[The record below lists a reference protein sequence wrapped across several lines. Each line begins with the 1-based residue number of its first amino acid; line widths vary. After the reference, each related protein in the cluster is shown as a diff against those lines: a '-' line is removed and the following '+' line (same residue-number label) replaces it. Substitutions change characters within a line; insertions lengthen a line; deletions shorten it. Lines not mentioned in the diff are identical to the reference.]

1 MVQIGGFYRNITSVL
16 LHRVIRLR
24 GRRGCWDGLES
35 GGKSRWL
42 GGQILQI
49 FRLLVR
55 ERIHNYKVFPSA
67 VYYRLLAILIT
78 FGGNNYFGC
87 GDESCEKWSFIL
99 VIHADKSRRW
109 KDQPRPQDLFIF
121 EKRDP
126 GEEVVRNHHKHDR
139 NSTILSM
146 RNCGLTLRAF
156 FSWPTSAWRPKRRYL
171 FLWYVEFSYWFS
183 SSHSSFSY
191 IISFEEHAS

>member
-1 MVQIGGFYRNITSVL
+1 MVEGVLGWNRIRGQEPIARGANMTHKFLNCLSKRGYIMIRCFLQRSFIVLSIFTS
-16 LHRVIRLR
+16 
-24 GRRGCWDGLES
+24 
-35 GGKSRWL
+35 
-42 GGQILQI
+42 
-49 FRLLVR
+49 
-55 ERIHNYKVFPSA
+55 
-67 VYYRLLAILIT
+67 

-87 GDESCEKWSFIL
+87 GDESCEKWLFIV

-109 KDQPRPQDLFIF
+109 QDQPRPQGLFIF
-121 EKRDP
+121 GKRDP
-126 GEEVVRNHHKHDR
+126 GEEVIRYHHKQDH
-139 NSTILSM
+139 NLTVLSM

-191 IISFEEHAS
+191 IISSEEHAS